1 MRFAIWL
8 SVLGCSAAAVPVVP
22 VAPAL
27 RPVAAAP
34 AHDALERLALSARSP
49 RLDEVA
55 AVAARTASTDYV
67 VSAPALQAVM
77 ATAVGSGIWP
87 HVLTGWGSDPE
98 IAAQLEA
105 GLVEL
110 RAATEIAELGFA
122 ISSGPAG
129 RVGAIVA
136 IPPPSLPLMI
146 ERRGTAA
153 RLRLPWQT
161 GDEVVVFA
169 VTPTAT
175 RRLAAR
181 LADGELELALDCT
194 APAAIEI
201 RAGSRVVATVVDAC
215 APELAVGEL
224 PPAIDIGPP
233 AATSI
238 EIEMRV
244 WALVNR
250 ERAAHGVAGLAWDDA
265 GHRFA
270 RAHAADMAQYAYV
283 GHEAPSGAS
292 YADRV
297 AGAPFPAVETHEN
310 VGHAWGPG
318 EVHDA
323 FMHST
328 GHRANLLAGEVD
340 RGAVGIAV
348 DPGDARAFYVTEFFR
363 R

>member
-1 MRFAIWL
+1 M
-8 SVLGCSAAAVPVVP
+8 
-22 VAPAL
+22 
-27 RPVAAAP
+27 
-34 AHDALERLALSARSP
+34 
-49 RLDEVA
+49 
-55 AVAARTASTDYV
+55 AARTASTGYV

-87 HVLTGWGSDPE
+87 HVLAGWGSDAE
-98 IAAQLEA
+98 IAEQLDEA
-105 GLVEL
+105 LAEL

-122 ISSGPAG
+122 TASGPAG
-129 RVGAIVA
+129 RVGVIVA
-136 IPPPSLPLMI
+136 IPPPSLPLTI
-146 ERRGTAA
+146 ERRGSAA
-153 RLRLPWQT
+153 RLRLAWRS
-161 GDEVVVFA
+161 GDAAAIFA
-169 VTPTAT
+169 VTPTVT
-175 RRLAAR
+175 HRLAAT
-181 LADGELELALDCT
+181 AVDGEIELAIDCA

-201 RAGSRVVATVVDAC
+201 RAGARVVATVVDAC

-250 ERAAHGVAGLAWDDA
+250 ERVAHGAAALAWDAA

-270 RAHAADMAQYAYV
+270 RAHAADMAQYGYV
-283 GHEAPSGAS
+283 GHEAPGGAS

-297 AGAPFPAVETHEN
+297 AGAPFPTLETHEN

-323 FMHST
+323 FMRSP
-328 GHRANLLAGEVD
+328 GHRANLLAAEVV

-348 DPGDARAFYVTEFFR
+348 DPGDPRAFYVTEFFR